1 MAGKA
6 NGKKWDRIKRFPVGE
21 SSKEHLLLQFYTMRC
36 SSEAYLDG
44 IWIHGV
50 TIVVSMLSIIFITK
64 SSHFYGTCEFIFIRC

>member
-44 IWIHGV
+44 NLDSRSDYSCFYVINHIYHQ
-50 TIVVSMLSIIFITK
+50 IISFLWNM
-64 SSHFYGTCEFIFIRC
+64 